1 MATTRTTTWYCD
13 TCHDEITD
21 PRDAL
26 LAWKDAVTEDG
37 FKSSDFR
44 IVHKGK
50 KCDYDN
56 SMATLELAD
65 MLGPD
70 GLAHLLYF
78 LSIGPLKGPSRPE
91 VRIVNMDQFVDI
103 IRRLQTPRY
112 EEARRYFSTSEVR
125 EEFADANEILPYT
138 QQGLAAIIEIGREVA

>member
-1 MATTRTTTWYCD
+1 MTTTQTTTWYCD
-13 TCHDEITD
+13 TCHEEITD
-21 PRDAL
+21 TTAAL
-26 LAWKDAVTEDG
+26 LAWKDMRTEG
-37 FKSSDFR
+37 GGYQSGDFR

-56 SMATLELAD
+56 SMATLELSD

-78 LSIGPLKGPSRPE
+78 LSIGPLKGPTRPE
-91 VRIVNMDQFVDI
+91 SRIVDMDQFVDI

-112 EEARRYFSTSEVR
+112 EEARRYF
-125 EEFADANEILPYT
+125 
-138 QQGLAAIIEIGREVA
+138 G